1 MLRKIAAR
9 LHERTHMSDPDT
21 NQTPAAHRSGF
32 VALAGR
38 PNVGKST
45 LVNALVEQKVSIV
58 TAKPQTTRHRILGIV
73 TRPDAQIILVD
84 TPGLHSNARRA
95 LNHYMNR
102 TAVNAVSDADLIL
115 FIVEGGRWTRED
127 EAALERVARAERPTL
142 AVVNK
147 IDKVRPTERLL
158 PFLAELQ
165 TRGKFVE
172 IVPVSA
178 LRHANLDRLLERITA
193 YLPEARP
200 MFPAEQVTDRSE
212 RFLAAEIVREKL
224 TLALTDEL
232 PYGLSVEIEAY
243 ELDDNDC
250 VSIAAVI
257 WVERKGQKAIVIG
270 EKGERL
276 KHVGRA
282 ARLELKRMLG
292 KPVYLELWVKI
303 KENWADD
310 ERALRSLGYQ
320 S

>member
-1 MLRKIAAR
+1 MNTSGNA
-9 LHERTHMSDPDT
+9 SDD
-21 NQTPAAHRSGF
+21 TPAAPVGAGTHRSGF

-73 TRPDAQIILVD
+73 TRPDAQIVLID

-95 LNHYMNR
+95 LNHHMNR
-102 TAVNAVSDADLIL
+102 TAVNAVAAADLTL
-115 FIVEGGRWTRED
+115 FMVVGGQWLNED
-127 EAALERVARAERPTL
+127 QAALGRVERMRRPIL

-147 IDKVRPTERLL
+147 IDRVRPTERLL
-158 PFLAELQ
+158 PFIGELA
-165 TRGKFVE
+165 RRAKFVE

-178 LRHANLDRLLERITA
+178 LRRSNLDRLLERITA
-193 YLPEARP
+193 HLPQAAAT
-200 MFPAEQVTDRSE
+200 FPAEQVTDRSQ
-212 RFLAAEIVREKL
+212 RFLIAEVIREKL
-224 TLALTDEL
+224 TLTLTAEL
-232 PYGLSVEIEAY
+232 PYGLSVEIEAF
-243 ELDDNDC
+243 EETDDGC
-250 VSIAAVI
+250 VNIAAVI

-276 KHVGRA
+276 KHIGRA
-282 ARLELKRMLG
+282 ARLEVKAMLK

-310 ERALRSLGYQ
+310 ERALRSLGYE
-320 S
+320 ST

>member
-1 MLRKIAAR
+1 MSAPAEEERPVAR
-9 LHERTHMSDPDT
+9 H
-21 NQTPAAHRSGF
+21 SGF

-45 LVNALVEQKVSIV
+45 LVNALVERKVSIV

-73 TRPDAQIILVD
+73 NRPDAQIVLVD
-84 TPGLHSNARRA
+84 TPGLHTNARRA
-95 LNHYMNR
+95 LNRLMNR
-102 TAVNAVSDADLIL
+102 TAAQAIAEADLNL
-115 FIVEGGRWTRED
+115 FMVEGTRWLPD
-127 EAALERVARAERPTL
+127 DQAALDRIQRVGRPII

-147 IDKVRPTERLL
+147 VDKVKPREKLL
-158 PFLAELQ
+158 PFLAELGQ
-165 TRGKFVE
+165 RAPFAD

-178 LRHANLDRLLERITA
+178 LRGTNLDRLVEVISA
-193 YLPEARP
+193 HLPEGP
-200 MFPAEQVTDRSE
+200 PLYPAEQVTDRSE

-224 TLALTDEL
+224 TLALSDEL
-232 PYGLSVEIEAY
+232 PYGLSVEVEAY
-243 ELDDNDC
+243 EVAPDGR

-276 KHVGRA
+276 KHIGRA

-292 KPVYLELWVKI
+292 TPVYLELWVKI

-310 ERALRSLGYQ
+310 ERALRSLGYESQ
-320 S
+320 

>member
-1 MLRKIAAR
+1 
-9 LHERTHMSDPDT
+9 MSNPDT

-73 TRPDAQIILVD
+73 TRPEAQIILVD

-102 TAVNAVSDADLIL
+102 TAVNALSDADLIL

-178 LRHANLDRLLERITA
+178 LRHANLERLLERVTA

-310 ERALRSLGYQ
+310 ERALRSLGYE

>member
-1 MLRKIAAR
+1 MSAPADEDRSAAR
-9 LHERTHMSDPDT
+9 H
-21 NQTPAAHRSGF
+21 SGF

-45 LVNALVEQKVSIV
+45 LVNALVERKVSIV

-73 TRPDAQIILVD
+73 NRPDAQIVLVD
-84 TPGLHSNARRA
+84 TPGLHTNARRA
-95 LNHYMNR
+95 LNRLMNR
-102 TAVNAVSDADLIL
+102 TAAQAIAEADLNL
-115 FIVEGGRWTRED
+115 FLVEGTRWLPD
-127 EAALERVARAERPTL
+127 DQAALDRIQRVGRPII

-147 IDKVRPTERLL
+147 VDKVKPREKLL
-158 PFLAELQ
+158 PFLAEL
-165 TRGKFVE
+165 GKRAPFVD

-178 LRHANLDRLLERITA
+178 LRRTNLDRLVKVISA
-193 YLPEARP
+193 HLPEGP
-200 MFPAEQVTDRSE
+200 PLYPAEQVTDRSE

-224 TLALTDEL
+224 TLALSDEL
-232 PYGLSVEIEAY
+232 PYGLSVEVEAY
-243 ELDDNDC
+243 EVTPDGR

-276 KHVGRA
+276 KSIGRA

-292 KPVYLELWVKI
+292 VPVYLELWVKI

-310 ERALRSLGYQ
+310 ERALRSLGYE
-320 S
+320 SP